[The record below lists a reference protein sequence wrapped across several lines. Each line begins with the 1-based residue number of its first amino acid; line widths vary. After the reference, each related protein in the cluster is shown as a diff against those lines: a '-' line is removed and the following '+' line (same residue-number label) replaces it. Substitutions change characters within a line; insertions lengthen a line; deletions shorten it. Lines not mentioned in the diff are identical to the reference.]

1 MKKGLLN
8 ILAIISFLVAFFMLP
23 RSTYALKFSI
33 EKSID
38 TIKPGQDVTIAIK
51 ASDIGADSIGEYN
64 ISLGY
69 DAGKLDF
76 KSGDGNGVSK
86 VTPASP
92 ISITHAA
99 GTLTDGSTV
108 ATIVFSAKNSAGD
121 VNLTLSSSGCY
132 AISDT
137 EKKNEIKATN
147 NNSMIKVVNY
157 SSDAT
162 LSSLKIPNATI
173 SPKFDKNVTEYK
185 TTIQDITE
193 ITVNAIASD
202 QNAKIMISD
211 NYKNLQKGDNDIKIV
226 VTAEDGK
233 TSKTYM
239 VKVTLK
245 LTPTDEEI
253 LKASASLKNLTIE
266 GYDIEFLKELK
277 KYSLT
282 VPYKITKLNIKPE
295 PENAN
300 ATVNMQGNTNLKVG
314 RNTVRIQVTSED
326 QQNKEEYTI
335 NVTRSAQKKKVVQ
348 TCPDTTSKNEW
359 IIFSICMILTFTM
372 GIILGYFLCKKEVLN
387 KLFKRK
393 KKQEEID
400 EKLSDTI
407 KIEKQRKK

>member
-23 RSTYALKFSI
+23 KNTYALKFSI

-38 TIKPGQDVTIAIK
+38 TAKPGQDVTVTIK
-51 ASDIGADSIGEYN
+51 ASDIGADSIGDYN

-76 KSGDGNGVSK
+76 KSGDGNGVSN
-86 VTPASP
+86 VTPANP
-92 ISITHAA
+92 VSITHAA
-99 GTLTDGSTV
+99 GTLTDGTTV
-108 ATIVFSAKNSAGD
+108 ATIVFSAKSSSGD
-121 VNLTLSSSGCY
+121 ANLTLSSSGCY
-132 AISDT
+132 AISDADH
-137 EKKNEIKATN
+137 KNEIKATN
-147 NNSMIKVVNY
+147 NNSMVKIAGL

-173 SPKFDKNVTEYK
+173 SPKFDKSVTEYK

-193 ITVNAIASD
+193 ITVNAISSD
-202 QNAKIMISD
+202 SNAKIMISD
-211 NYKNLQKGDNDIKIV
+211 NYKNLQKGENDIKIV

-233 TSKTYM
+233 TTKTYM

-245 LTPTDEEI
+245 ITPTDEEV
-253 LKASASLKNLTIE
+253 LKASAALKNLTIE
-266 GYDIEFLKELK
+266 GFDLDFVKEMK

-282 VPYKITKLNIKPE
+282 VPYKITKLDIKPE
-295 PENAN
+295 PENEKA
-300 ATVNMQGNTNLKVG
+300 AVTMQGNTNLKVG
-314 RNTVRIQVTSED
+314 RNTVRIQVVSED
-326 QQNKEEYTI
+326 EKNKEEYTL
-335 NVTRSAQKKKVVQ
+335 NVTRLEQKKKVVQ

-359 IIFSICMILTFTM
+359 IIFSVCMLLTFTM

-393 KKQEEID
+393 KSQEEID
-400 EKLSDTI
+400 EELSDTI
-407 KIEKQRKK
+407 EVVKDNKK